1 MDANWRP
8 TQGPDPAAAAAVG
21 DWRAQLQPEARSR
34 VVNKILETLRKIL
47 PVSVPDELIELQEI
61 ARQFEDKIYT
71 EATNQS
77 DYVRKIS
84 LKMVSMETSRQLAP
98 GNAQVI
104 PNQNNSAPALPP
116 QGGNQAQTSAIPLM
130 SEQQS
135 QQNQLNPVQ
144 QSVQSLLQQPQQT
157 VGRQQR
163 QAHPSIHQQPSLQ
176 SQQLN
181 ILLQQQQQQQQLMGH
196 QPNLQQNG
204 AVEMQEQQRLPVQS
218 NNLLNVQQT
227 QQMLNQQYMPLHQPH
242 QLGSQAY
249 MVSLQHQQ
257 LLGTVPNVSNM
268 HRMHMLHTEAQQ
280 PQEQQ
285 HAQQPPMQPQS
296 QHNQLQQ
303 SQQHLMSQFQ
313 SQPNQLQHQSGMQPQ
328 SSMQR
333 RLQASGGML
342 LQQNNMD
349 PIQAQRGLQEV
360 SSSTSADSTAQ
371 TGDEDEDADYWQ
383 EEIYQMVKI
392 MKDQY
397 FADLSE
403 LFNKVCVKLQH
414 VESMI
419 RPPIPSE
426 QYDRMKSFKTM
437 LERIL
442 QMLQISKSII
452 QPAMR
457 DRVPQYEKQIITI
470 LNCLRKPVQPQ
481 VQQ

>member
-8 TQGPDPAAAAAVG
+8 TQGPDPAAAVG

-257 LLGTVPNVSNM
+257 LLGTVPN
-268 HRMHMLHTEAQQ
+268 
-280 PQEQQ
+280 
-285 HAQQPPMQPQS
+285 
-296 QHNQLQQ
+296 
-303 SQQHLMSQFQ
+303 
-313 SQPNQLQHQSGMQPQ
+313 
-328 SSMQR
+328 
-333 RLQASGGML
+333 ML

-360 SSSTSADSTAQ
+360 SSSS
-371 TGDEDEDADYWQ
+371 DEDEDADYWQ

>member
-8 TQGPDPAAAAAVG
+8 TQGSDPAALG

-34 VVNKILETLRKIL
+34 VVNKILETLRKVL
-47 PVSVPDELIELQEI
+47 PVSVPDELNELQEV

-84 LKMVSMETSRQLAP
+84 LKMVSMETNRQQAH

-116 QGGNQAQTSAIPLM
+116 QGRNQAQTTKRQSSQQPMMQMLSGLHPGQSTIPQTQPMAMQSAT
-130 SEQQS
+130 QS
-135 QQNQLNPVQ
+135 GTQQNQLNFVQ
-144 QSVQSLLQQPQQT
+144 QSVQSLLHQPQQT
-157 VGRQQR
+157 VGRQQQ
-163 QAHPSIHQQPSLQ
+163 QAHPSIHQQPSLH
-176 SQQLN
+176 SQQPN
-181 ILLQQQQQQQQLMGH
+181 IPLQQQQQQLMGH
-196 QPNLQQNG
+196 QPNLQQDQLIGQHNG

-218 NNLLNVQQT
+218 NILLNVQQT
-227 QQMLNQQYMPLHQPH
+227 QQMLNQPYMLLHQTH
-242 QLGSQAY
+242 QLGSQAN
-249 MVSLQHQQ
+249 MASLQHQQ
-257 LLGTVPNVSNM
+257 LLGTVPY
-268 HRMHMLHTEAQQ
+268 
-280 PQEQQ
+280 
-285 HAQQPPMQPQS
+285 
-296 QHNQLQQ
+296 
-303 SQQHLMSQFQ
+303 
-313 SQPNQLQHQSGMQPQ
+313 
-328 SSMQR
+328 
-333 RLQASGGML
+333 ML

-360 SSSTSADSTAQ
+360 SSSSH
-371 TGDEDEDADYWQ
+371 EDADADYWQ
-383 EEIYQMVKI
+383 EEIYQMVK
-392 MKDQY
+392 MLKDQY

-403 LFNKVCVKLQH
+403 LFNKICVKLQH
-414 VESMI
+414 VESI
-419 RPPIPSE
+419 IPPPIPSE
-426 QYDRMKSFKTM
+426 QYDRMKSFKTL

-470 LNCLRKPVQPQ
+470 LNCLRKAVQPQ